1 MEEVGTGDSLER
13 ELTASASVH
22 GATSVRGGSGDLAF
36 ESHPTLWSLGLLHF
50 CEGGDSECQ

>member
-1 MEEVGTGDSLER
+1 MEEVGTGDSLGR

-22 GATSVRGGSGDLAF
+22 RATSTRGGSGDLAF
-36 ESHPTLWSLGLLHF
+36 ESHSTLWSLGLLHF